1 MSELLTRLAKRLE
14 HTFNDPAFLELAVR
28 HRSAGGKHNER
39 MEFLGDG
46 LLNFV
51 IADELYKRRPR
62 ASEGELSRYRA
73 SLVRE
78 DTLAELATEL
88 QLGDYLVLGSGELK
102 SGGYRRG
109 STLADAFEAVIGAVY
124 LDSGFE
130 PARELILRLYHDR
143 LEHLPAEAGQKDPKT
158 RLQEWLQA
166 RQRELPDY
174 QVTETFGQAHAQT
187 FVVECRVEGLPETTQ
202 GRGTS
207 RRRAEQ
213 AAAEAALEQLQPGS
227 SSS

>member
-1 MSELLTRLAKRLE
+1 MTDPLNRLATRLE
-14 HTFNDPAFLELAVR
+14 HSFKDPVHLELAVR

-62 ASEGELSRYRA
+62 APEGELSRYRA

-78 DTLAELATEL
+78 DTLAELASEL

-109 STLADAFEAVIGAVY
+109 STLADALEAVIGAVY

-130 PARELILRLYHDR
+130 PARDLILRLYHDR

-158 RLQEWLQA
+158 RLQEWMQA
-166 RQRELPDY
+166 RQRDLPDY

-187 FVVECRVEGLPETTQ
+187 FVVECRVEGLPEPTQ

-227 SSS
+227 ISS